1 MISNIVLWL
10 VILWFVFRYYS
21 IPKKDRMYSTIVPA
35 SYLISSPNRTEI
47 QKNVECAAFSSAF
60 VLRHF
65 GMESEGDQLYPTYPR
80 KLLDGTV
87 YPKAITV
94 FFKRLGYS
102 CTYLHG
108 NINTLRQHISRG
120 VPVILFIRVHA
131 DRRFLHF
138 VPVVGYDETHFY
150 LAESLDFKRNCEE
163 PLYNRKISV
172 SELESLWKPWL
183 PFSRR
188 SYIVIEPK
196 LNSLDKSA

>member
-1 MISNIVLWL
+1 
-10 VILWFVFRYYS
+10 
-21 IPKKDRMYSTIVPA
+21 MYTTVVPA
-35 SYLISSPNRTEI
+35 SYLISVPNRTEI

-65 GMESEGDQLYPTYPR
+65 GIESEGDQLYRRYPR

-94 FFKRLGYS
+94 FFKRLGYPS
-102 CTYLHG
+102 TYFHG
-108 NINTLRQHISRG
+108 NINTLRQQISRG

-150 LAESLDFKRNCEE
+150 LADSLDFKRNCEE
-163 PLYNRKISV
+163 PLYNRKVSV
-172 SELESLWKPWL
+172 SELKSLWNTWL
-183 PFSRR
+183 PFSRH

-196 LNSLDKSA
+196 LNS